1 MIRLI
6 TILLFFSLSSVAYA
20 TNSIY
25 IEQVGTA
32 DDLTLTINQNGN
44 DNSVNL
50 TIAHD
55 DNTLDFHQ
63 EGNNNAIS
71 WVSYW
76 GSGKN
81 WGGDL
86 DGSNN
91 TLRFKQYNTT
101 GSDSNKIGFH
111 IPSNGNTVDV
121 CQGATF
127 SSMSSSSCS
136 GTSSEYG
143 GHTVNLDLHSGG
155 NTIKIGQQTGSGNA
169 DHYVQ
174 LYTYGGDNN
183 ENFVKQNG
191 NGNKTLNMV
200 IRTDGGEQS
209 IIQKDS
215 GTHTATVDL
224 RGSYG
229 TDLTLKQQ
237 GSANQS
243 YSLTQN
249 CQTSGGCSVS
259 VTQGN

>member
-101 GSDSNKIGFH
+101 G
-111 IPSNGNTVDV
+111 
-121 CQGATF
+121 
-127 SSMSSSSCS
+127 
-136 GTSSEYG
+136 
-143 GHTVNLDLHSGG
+143 
-155 NTIKIGQQTGSGNA
+155 
-169 DHYVQ
+169 
-174 LYTYGGDNN
+174 
-183 ENFVKQNG
+183 
-191 NGNKTLNMV
+191 
-200 IRTDGGEQS
+200 
-209 IIQKDS
+209 
-215 GTHTATVDL
+215 
-224 RGSYG
+224 
-229 TDLTLKQQ
+229 
-237 GSANQS
+237 
-243 YSLTQN
+243 
-249 CQTSGGCSVS
+249 
-259 VTQGN
+259 

>member
-6 TILLFFSLSSVAYA
+6 TILLFFSLSSVSYA
-20 TNSIY
+20 ANSIY

-136 GTSSEYG
+136 GTNSEYG

-183 ENFVKQNG
+183 NVFVKQNG
-191 NGNKTLNMV
+191 NGNKTLNMT
-200 IRTDGGEQS
+200 IRTDGGTQS
-209 IIQKDS
+209 VIQKDS
-215 GTHTATVDL
+215 GAHTATVDL
-224 RGSYG
+224 RGSYH

-237 GSANQS
+237 GSSNQS

-249 CQTSGGCSVS
+249 CQTSGGCTVGI
-259 VTQGN
+259 TQGN

>member
-183 ENFVKQNG
+183 ETFIKQNG
-191 NGNKTLNMV
+191 NGNKTLHMT

-209 IIQKDS
+209 VIQKDS
-215 GTHTATVDL
+215 GAHTATIDL

-229 TDLTLKQQ
+229 TDLTLRQE
-237 GSANQS
+237 GSTNQS
-243 YSLTQN
+243 YSLTNN

-259 VTQGN
+259 VTQN